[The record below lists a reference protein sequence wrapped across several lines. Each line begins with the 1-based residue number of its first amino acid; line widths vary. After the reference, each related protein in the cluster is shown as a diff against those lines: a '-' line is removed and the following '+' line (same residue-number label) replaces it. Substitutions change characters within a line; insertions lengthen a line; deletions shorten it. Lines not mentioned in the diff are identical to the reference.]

1 MAVNIVT
8 LLRSVGPKLDLF
20 TTTKTLINSSEDEM
34 GRGQTKVEEEEED
47 EEEAKT
53 PSTKNSRGVGTRPK
67 KKDLFSNELNLFLQI
82 VNLIYLFYH
91 FFSPHS
97 LSSQFIR
104 SEPNLN

>member
-1 MAVNIVT
+1 M
-8 LLRSVGPKLDLF
+8 DLF

-53 PSTKNSRGVGTRPK
+53 PSTKNSRGVGTK